1 MLSFIVP
8 AHNEEAVL
16 GRTLDAIHDCAKA
29 NGGRYE
35 VIVVDDASTDAT
47 AEIARQ
53 RNAKVVSVNHRQI
66 SATRNSGG
74 RAAQGERLFFI
85 DADTSLNPRVLAA
98 ALREF
103 DRGAIGGGT
112 LARFEPPVPLYAHI
126 LMAWLGVFMRI
137 GSVAPGACMFCT
149 REAFHAVGGFNEKL
163 FGAEDAAFSVALR
176 REGRFVILWP
186 HVRTSG
192 RRVRGLRGPKM
203 VGTLIR
209 MGFYPN
215 TLRKRKSVET
225 LWYDTNREQDDIVP
239 KTLFIRLVNF
249 LLLAFLLLMI
259 VSPIMLFLPWSL
271 TPRDTMLG
279 KVRWAIA
286 ITGCHLCLM
295 FWPCIYYLLRALPWQ
310 RHSSER
316 IRTGVLLSLCLFFGI
331 TGTREVILFWADI
344 VRWIFGA

>member
-8 AHNEEAVL
+8 AHNEDAVL
-16 GRTLDAIHDCAKA
+16 GRTLDAIHECAQA
-29 NGGRYE
+29 AGQSYE
-35 VIVVDDASTDAT
+35 LIVVDDASTDAT

-53 RNAKVVSVNHRQI
+53 KNAKVVSVNHRQI

-85 DADTSLNPRVLAA
+85 DADTTLNPRVLAA
-98 ALREF
+98 ALRAF

-112 LARFEPPVPLYAHI
+112 LARFEPPVPLYAHV

-137 GSVAPGACMFCT
+137 GSTAPGACMFCT
-149 REAFHAVGGFNEKL
+149 RDAFLAVGGFNEKL
-163 FGAEDAAFSVALR
+163 FGAEDAAFSLALR

-192 RRVRGLRGPKM
+192 RRVRGVNGLKM
-203 VGTLIR
+203 IYTLIR

-215 TLRKRKSVET
+215 SLRSRKSVET
-225 LWYDTNREQDDIVP
+225 LWYDSNRTQDDSVP
-239 KTLFIRLVNF
+239 KTLLLTLANF

-259 VSPIMLFLPWSL
+259 VSPIMEFLPWSL
-271 TPRDTMLG
+271 TPRDTLLG
-279 KVRWAIA
+279 EIRWAIA

-295 FWPCIYYLLRALPWQ
+295 FWPCIYFLLRALPFQ
-310 RHSSER
+310 RHWSER
-316 IRTGVLLSLCLFFGI
+316 IRTLVLLAICLFFGI
-331 TGTREVILFWADI
+331 TGTREVILFWVDI
-344 VRWIFGA
+344 ARWIFGA